1 MPPMPAFPRPRQR
14 WFWPAALLTA
24 CLLLTLALWLGRAW
38 IWLGVPP
45 INAERTPFSD
55 TIAQLASAI
64 NCAHGFGQWHGRVCF
79 VPDIDTVPRMQAY
92 EPWLS
97 FYRWGLDSIDIATPV
112 AVLMLLAFCT
122 ALALTLRPVTL
133 RETLLGLGLFATSAV
148 QLAVERGN
156 FDLLLMAMICLA
168 GAALARP
175 ARLVG
180 LAGGAVLSLATMLKL
195 YTGAATALAWT
206 VARAPL
212 RWMLPVS
219 LLALAAA
226 VLVVG
231 PMELLVL
238 RHGAPEGATRFS
250 TGARWL
256 YLHRGLPVALAA
268 ILVAAG
274 VTALAAWRL
283 RRQQLDFSRWPQR
296 AAVFQIAFLTAV
308 PLFLLKDSYDYRL
321 VLWLPCLALPMAL
334 RRAGAPVSPG
344 WRRLAGI
351 LIVLF
356 VIVAATELPAYWLD
370 RLQQAG
376 QGAAAT
382 RGIALLTETL
392 VYAKQFASWLLAAL
406 LGLVFCHL
414 QAGRWCLRAP

>member
-1 MPPMPAFPRPRQR
+1 MPALTASRRR

-24 CLLLTLALWLGRAW
+24 CLLLILVLWLGRAW

-79 VPDIDTVPRMQAY
+79 VPDIETVPRMQAY

-97 FYRWGLDSIDIATPV
+97 FHRWGLDSIDIATPL
-112 AVLMLLAFCT
+112 AVLLLLAFCA
-122 ALALTLRPVTL
+122 ALALTLRPVNW
-133 RETLLGLGLFATSAV
+133 REALLGLGLFATSAV

-156 FDLLLMAMICLA
+156 FDLLMMALICLA
-168 GAALARP
+168 GAALAQRGRWP
-175 ARLVG
+175 GV
-180 LAGGAVLSLATMLKL
+180 AGSAVLSLATMLKL

-212 RWMLPVS
+212 RWMLPLS
-219 LLALAAA
+219 LLAVAAA

-256 YLHRGLPVALAA
+256 YLHRGTMAAVAALVVAL
-268 ILVAAG
+268 VG
-274 VTALAAWRL
+274 TAVMAWQV
-283 RRQQLDFSRWPQR
+283 RRQRPDFGCWPQR

-334 RRAGAPVSPG
+334 RRAGAPVSRN
-344 WRRLAGI
+344 WQRLATA

-356 VIVAATELPAYWLD
+356 VIVAAAELPGYWLD

-376 QGAAAT
+376 GNPRITQFAGVAT
-382 RGIALLTETL
+382 HAL
-392 VYAKQFASWLLAAL
+392 VYAKQFASWLLVGL
-406 LGLVFCHL
+406 LSLIFCHL
-414 QAGRWCLRAP
+414 QLQRWRIPRA

>member
-1 MPPMPAFPRPRQR
+1 MTASNQPYRR
-14 WFWPAALLTA
+14 WLWPAGLLAA
-24 CLLLTLALWLGRAW
+24 CLLLTLALWLSRAW

-97 FYRWGLDSIDIATPV
+97 FERWGLDTIDSATPI
-112 AVLMLLAFCT
+112 AVLLLLVFCA
-122 ALALTLRPVTL
+122 ALALTLRPINL
-133 RETLLGLGLFATSAV
+133 RESLLGLALFATSGV

-175 ARLVG
+175 ARWSG
-180 LAGGAVLSLATMLKL
+180 IAGAAVLSLATMLKL

-206 VARAPL
+206 VARAPWRL
-212 RWMLPVS
+212 MLPVS
-219 LLALAAA
+219 LLAIALA
-226 VLVVG
+226 VVVVG
-231 PMELLVL
+231 PSELLVL
-238 RHGAPEGATRFS
+238 RQGAPEGATRFS

-256 YLHRGLPVALAA
+256 YLHRGATAAISAVIVAL
-268 ILVAAG
+268 VA
-274 VTALAAWRL
+274 TSLAAFWL
-283 RRQQLDFSRWPQR
+283 RRQRPDFGRWPQR

-321 VLWLPCLALPMAL
+321 VLWLPCLALPMAML
-334 RRAGAPVSPG
+334 RAGAPVSVG
-344 WRRLAGI
+344 WRRLAAAV
-351 LIVLF
+351 IVLF
-356 VIVAATELPAYWLD
+356 FLVAAVELPCYWLD
-370 RLQQAG
+370 RLQGSGSAVWSHWLAG
-376 QGAAAT
+376 QLSAG
-382 RGIALLTETL
+382 L
-392 VYAKQFASWLLAAL
+392 VYAKQFSSWLLAGL
-406 LGLVFCHL
+406 LSLVFCHL
-414 QAGRWCLRAP
+414 QWQRWRG